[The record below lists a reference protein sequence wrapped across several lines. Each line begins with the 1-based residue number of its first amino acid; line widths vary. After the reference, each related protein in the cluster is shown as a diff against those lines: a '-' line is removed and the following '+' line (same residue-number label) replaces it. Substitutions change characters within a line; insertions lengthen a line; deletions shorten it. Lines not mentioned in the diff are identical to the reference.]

1 MKSGP
6 LVLSRMT
13 VIIDEDVAIYKACR
27 RIAPSVQFDLLHFY
41 ALNEFLEWLENNSP
55 HVKGRQAVAC
65 CLVLDPKLI
74 NRADQARFIQ
84 MTFEMPKI
92 YIGVQGASCELSKLS
107 KLGYFNFIAKP
118 FPIAS
123 LHEAI
128 ALAFSRH
135 ERNLLSSFEISR
147 RFDQL
152 TRREYEV
159 GQLVTS
165 GLTNQEICLKLGI
178 SIQTVKVHRANLI
191 KKTQAASLAD
201 LVRLFDN
208 HRR

>member
-1 MKSGP
+1 MKSRP
-6 LVLSRMT
+6 LVLSRLA

-27 RIAPSVQFDLLHFY
+27 RIAPEVRFDLLHFY
-41 ALNEFLEWLENNSP
+41 ALKEFLGWLENNP
-55 HVKGRQAVAC
+55 PPVKGRQAVTC
-65 CLVLDPKLI
+65 CLVIDPKLI
-74 NRADQARFIQ
+74 ADKARFIQ
-84 MTFEMPKI
+84 MTLDMPKI
-92 YIGVQGASCELSKLS
+92 YIGVPGASCELSKLS

-123 LHEAI
+123 LQEAI
-128 ALAFSRH
+128 ALALSHH
-135 ERNLLSSFEISR
+135 ERNLLSSFEISS
-147 RFDQL
+147 RFNRL

-178 SIQTVKVHRANLI
+178 SIKTVKVHRANLM

-208 HRR
+208 HRP